1 MFGNEYRLVFN
12 QIFLRTDM
20 LERLDEKTESNISIC
35 GCYYVILLYSIILCH
50 FSMSTHFYIFSYFIL
65 NMANFRYYY

>member
-35 GCYYVILLYSIILCH
+35 GCCYYV
-50 FSMSTHFYIFSYFIL
+50 
-65 NMANFRYYY
+65 